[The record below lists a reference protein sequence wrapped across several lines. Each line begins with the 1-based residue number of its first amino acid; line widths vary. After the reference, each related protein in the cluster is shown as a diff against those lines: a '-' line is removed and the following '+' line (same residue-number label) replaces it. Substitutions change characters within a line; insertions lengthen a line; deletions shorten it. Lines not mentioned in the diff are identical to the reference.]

1 MATQH
6 MSFFQGVCGHGGRIQ
21 LESPDD
27 RLDWRQGSG
36 NTIEIFDIQVSNE
49 HRRQGKGRRLI
60 DELQALCRV
69 HNIRRVWAI
78 TRASNFAAQKFYE
91 EMRFVSVP
99 LRNFYGMPTAEGHD
113 TIDAVMYLRDFW
125 SQA

>member
-6 MSFFQGVCGHGGRIQ
+6 VFAFQGVCGIGGRIQ

-36 NTIEIFDIQVSNE
+36 DTIEIYDIQVSSE
-49 HRRQGKGRRLI
+49 HRRRGKGRRLI
-60 DELQALCRV
+60 DALQALCRAR
-69 HNIRRVWAI
+69 NIRRAWAI

-99 LRNFYGMPTAEGHD
+99 LRAFYGVPTPDGHD
-113 TIDAVMYLRDFW
+113 TIDAVMYIRDFW